1 MADDP
6 LHNGSVPANELRQVQ
21 SLLWTV
27 IVERLNPAEV
37 DEVRVPSSR
46 RRRRL
51 STHPLVPSTRDHPFP
66 LLLSQVRRAL
76 GSSTID
82 ENEQLMSEADALAE
96 IIGDVRHRTDTRAHA
111 RRLYENP
118 NRALVEGEL
127 RLLVRSIRR
136 CASGDFAD
144 AARPPS
150 ARRERDISW
159 SDIGNGGDAGPP
171 SRAASELEPEDEP
184 SRRAA
189 KARADRLLASSDDE
203 RRLLEYVQG
212 SAEALSIRAGTP
224 RTPPSRPA
232 SSRPTTAGSSSS
244 AGSFGA
250 DPHAVVDRYERNI
263 NAFDVDKVAAP
274 LREMLAEE
282 RAVLLEDVEYLRE
295 CLEEE
300 AATAARVDAPPPDVG
315 ELRRHGAK
323 LRGVMDGERERA
335 AHVAKVERMLAETQP
350 RGRVGK
356 LRTLAATLAPD
367 GDGDIEGASGAAR
380 GRGRRARGRGT
391 GAGTGTAGAGAGTAG
406 TGTRPGAGAA
416 PGVSTR
422 DRRRRHLRR

>member
-1 MADDP
+1 MTA
-6 LHNGSVPANELRQVQ
+6 
-21 SLLWTV
+21 
-27 IVERLNPAEV
+27 
-37 DEVRVPSSR
+37 PS
-46 RRRRL
+46 
-51 STHPLVPSTRDHPFP
+51 P

-159 SDIGNGGDAGPP
+159 SDIGSGGDADP

-184 SRRAA
+184 SRRSA

-250 DPHAVVDRYERNI
+250 DPRAVVDRYERNI

-315 ELRRHGAK
+315 ELRRYGAK

-367 GDGDIEGASGAAR
+367 GDGDIEGASGAA
-380 GRGRRARGRGT
+380 GT
-391 GAGTGTAGAGAGTAG
+391 GTAGAGTGTGPGTGMAGAGAGTAG
-406 TGTRPGAGAA
+406 TGTRPGGARGAGGFNPRPTPTPPSTVKPTPPPGGPPAA
-416 PGVSTR
+416 PRPPVAGRPTR
-422 DRRRRHLRR
+422 PQPHRRLTTR

>member
-1 MADDP
+1 MTA
-6 LHNGSVPANELRQVQ
+6 
-21 SLLWTV
+21 
-27 IVERLNPAEV
+27 
-37 DEVRVPSSR
+37 PS
-46 RRRRL
+46 
-51 STHPLVPSTRDHPFP
+51 P

-136 CASGDFAD
+136 CASGDFDFAD

-150 ARRERDISW
+150 ARRDRDRDISW
-159 SDIGNGGDAGPP
+159 SDIGRGGDADP
-171 SRAASELEPEDEP
+171 SRAASELERADDGPA
-184 SRRAA
+184 RRAA

-244 AGSFGA
+244 AGSFGS
-250 DPHAVVDRYERNI
+250 DPRAVVDRYERNI

-274 LREMLAEE
+274 LRELLAEE
-282 RAVLLEDVEYLRE
+282 RAGLLEDVEYLRE

-300 AATAARVDAPPPDVG
+300 ATTAARVEAPPPDVG
-315 ELRRHGAK
+315 ELRRYGAK

-367 GDGDIEGASGAAR
+367 AEGDGERARGPGPGAGEGDGDGDNGDGDGVESFGAAGGRARRRGFEPATDGDADSTYDGEANAAAGGTARGAETAR
-380 GRGRRARGRGT
+380 GR
-391 GAGTGTAGAGAGTAG
+391 TADAAATASATDDAMMTRVG
-406 TGTRPGAGAA
+406 WRSTRPL
-416 PGVSTR
+416 
-422 DRRRRHLRR
+422 LR

>member
-159 SDIGNGGDAGPP
+159 SDIGNGGDADP

-189 KARADRLLASSDDE
+189 KAPAPI
-203 RRLLEYVQG
+203 V
-212 SAEALSIRAGTP
+212 
-224 RTPPSRPA
+224 SR
-232 SSRPTTAGSSSS
+232 
-244 AGSFGA
+244 
-250 DPHAVVDRYERNI
+250 V
-263 NAFDVDKVAAP
+263 
-274 LREMLAEE
+274 
-282 RAVLLEDVEYLRE
+282 
-295 CLEEE
+295 
-300 AATAARVDAPPPDVG
+300 
-315 ELRRHGAK
+315 LRRRTSSPRVRPGFRRGA
-323 LRGVMDGERERA
+323 LHTRWDSSN
-335 AHVAKVERMLAETQP
+335 
-350 RGRVGK
+350 
-356 LRTLAATLAPD
+356 ATLAPRVVATHD
-367 GDGDIEGASGAAR
+367 R
-380 GRGRRARGRGT
+380 GVFVLRGFVRRGS
-391 GAGTGTAGAGAGTAG
+391 
-406 TGTRPGAGAA
+406 P
-416 PGVSTR
+416 
-422 DRRRRHLRR
+422 RRRGSLRAQHKRVRRR

>member
-1 MADDP
+1 M
-6 LHNGSVPANELRQVQ
+6 
-21 SLLWTV
+21 
-27 IVERLNPAEV
+27 
-37 DEVRVPSSR
+37 
-46 RRRRL
+46 
-51 STHPLVPSTRDHPFP
+51 
-66 LLLSQVRRAL
+66 
-76 GSSTID
+76 GSSAIE

-150 ARRERDISW
+150 ARLRCDRDISW
-159 SDIGNGGDAGPP
+159 SDIGRGGDADP
-171 SRAASELEPEDEP
+171 SRAASELERDEDEP
-184 SRRAA
+184 ARRAA

-244 AGSFGA
+244 AGSFGS
-250 DPHAVVDRYERNI
+250 DPRAVVDRYERNI

-274 LREMLAEE
+274 LRELLAEE
-282 RAVLLEDVEYLRE
+282 RAGLLEDVEYLRE

-300 AATAARVDAPPPDVG
+300 AATAARVEAPPPDVG
-315 ELRRHGAK
+315 ELRRYGAK

-367 GDGDIEGASGAAR
+367 AKGDGEGAR
-380 GRGRRARGRGT
+380 GD
-391 GAGTGTAGAGAGTAG
+391 AGTGTGTGTGTAG
-406 TGTRPGAGAA
+406 TGTGTGTGTGWNPSARPAGARGAGGLNPRPTATPTPPTTVKPTPPPGGPPAA
-416 PGVSTR
+416 PRPPVGGRPTR
-422 DRRRRHLRR
+422 PQPHRRLTTR

>member
-66 LLLSQVRRAL
+66 LLSQVRRAL

-159 SDIGNGGDAGPP
+159 SDIGNGGDADP

-189 KARADRLLASSDDE
+189 KARADRLSRPPTTNVVSSSTSRVPP
-203 RRLLEYVQG
+203 RRSPYALGLLERHPRAPRRRDPRPRGLRPPRVR
-212 SAEALSIRAGTP
+212 SA
-224 RTPPSRPA
+224 
-232 SSRPTTAGSSSS
+232 
-244 AGSFGA
+244 A
-250 DPHAVVDRYERNI
+250 DP
-263 NAFDVDKVAAP
+263 AP
-274 LREMLAEE
+274 SWI
-282 RAVLLEDVEYLRE
+282 
-295 CLEEE
+295 
-300 AATAARVDAPPPDVG
+300 ATS
-315 ELRRHGAK
+315 
-323 LRGVMDGERERA
+323 
-335 AHVAKVERMLAETQP
+335 
-350 RGRVGK
+350 
-356 LRTLAATLAPD
+356 AT
-367 GDGDIEGASGAAR
+367 
-380 GRGRRARGRGT
+380 
-391 GAGTGTAGAGAGTAG
+391 
-406 TGTRPGAGAA
+406 
-416 PGVSTR
+416 
-422 DRRRRHLRR
+422 